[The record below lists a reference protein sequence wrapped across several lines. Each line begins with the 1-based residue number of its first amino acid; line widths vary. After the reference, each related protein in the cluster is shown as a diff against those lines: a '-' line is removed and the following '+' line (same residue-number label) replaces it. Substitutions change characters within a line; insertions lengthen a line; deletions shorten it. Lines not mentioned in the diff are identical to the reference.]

1 MSERDAIA
9 AMRNAM
15 FHVGNGMTLDAFM
28 QGSIMAQARIA
39 TEIAASPD
47 EAAEILTKYFDLAIE
62 AVPLYWKE
70 RIGSVTT
77 PDARQALKG
86 GSE

>member
-15 FHVGNGMTLDAFM
+15 FHVGYGMTLDAFM
-28 QGSIMAQARIA
+28 QGSIMAQARIV
-39 TEIAASPD
+39 TEIAASPH

-77 PDARQALKG
+77 PDGRQTLKG
-86 GSE
+86 GE